1 MNNAQSAIGA
11 LVRGATLMA
20 GMALAAIMAPL
31 LSAGAQDAT
40 PEPAS
45 AIGPIVWQLTEFVDN
60 AKGSTPVDDPTKY
73 TLQLG
78 PDGRAFM
85 KADCNQGSAS
95 YTISGNS
102 IEFGQGTTTLALCE
116 PESLSDRFLQELTF
130 VRSFVIDQSGATD
143 QLVLSLMAD
152 GGSLRFSPALTGVVW
167 EWEQFEGGDGAVVA
181 PEDPSQYTLQFHPD
195 GTVTGQVDC
204 NRGTG
209 SYEADDASISIT
221 LATTEMACPEGSLD
235 AEFSRYISEAN
246 TFVIRNGKLAL
257 ALPADSGIAT
267 FNPVYIEP
275 GAEGTPEAAG

>member
-1 MNNAQSAIGA
+1 M
-11 LVRGATLMA
+11 VM
-20 GMALAAIMAPL
+20 AAIAAPV
-31 LSAGAQDAT
+31 LSAAAQDAT
-40 PEPAS
+40 PEPAG
-45 AIGPIVWQLTEFVDN
+45 AIGPIVWQLTEFLDN
-60 AKGSTPVDDPTKY
+60 AGGPTPVDDLMKY

-78 PDGRAFM
+78 PDGLAFM
-85 KADCNQGSAS
+85 KADCNQGNAS
-95 YTISGNS
+95 YTISGNG
-102 IEFGQGTTTLALCE
+102 IEFGQGTTTLALCG

-167 EWEQFEGGDGAVVA
+167 EWETFEGGDGAVVA
-181 PEDPSQYTLQFHPD
+181 PEDSSRYTLQFHSD

-209 SYEADDASISIT
+209 SFEADAAGISIM
-221 LATTEMACPEGSLD
+221 LATTRIACPEGSLD
-235 AEFSRYISEAN
+235 AEFNRYISEAN
-246 TFVIRNGKLAL
+246 TYVIRDGKLAL

-267 FNPVYIEP
+267 FNPVYVEP